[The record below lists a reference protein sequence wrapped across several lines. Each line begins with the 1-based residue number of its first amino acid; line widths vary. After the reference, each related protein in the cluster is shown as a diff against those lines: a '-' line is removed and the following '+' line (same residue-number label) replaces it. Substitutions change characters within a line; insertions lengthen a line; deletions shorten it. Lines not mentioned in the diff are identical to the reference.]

1 VAIDPLVALG
11 AMMERS
17 DDEIELGRAALLL
30 AVLEY
35 PALDVDHYLSMID
48 DLARQT
54 APSLVGLHEPA
65 AIVGALAWALHR
77 QHGFS
82 GNVEDYYDPRNSY
95 LNDVLER
102 RVGIPISLSAIYLE
116 VGQRL
121 GLPLEGVGMPGHF
134 LIRFRDPV
142 APVLFDPFA
151 GGAIMTEADCIARLS
166 QVYGQPM
173 RPTPSMLAPVSARSI
188 LFRML
193 TNLKQIYVS
202 REDWPRAVR
211 TVDALLVVDPGA
223 TREYRDRGMLRFRA
237 GDLRRAR
244 ADFEHYLT
252 MAAEIADAGA
262 IREQIG
268 LIERLETMRN

>member
-1 VAIDPLVALG
+1 MDPLTMLG
-11 AMMERS
+11 TLMERG
-17 DDEIELGRAALLL
+17 DDEIELGRAALIL
-30 AVLEY
+30 ATLEY
-35 PALDVDHYLSMID
+35 PGLDVEHYLGVLD

-54 APSLVGLHEPA
+54 APLLAGLDEPA
-65 AIVGALAWALHR
+65 AVVGALARSLHG

-82 GNVEDYYDPRNSY
+82 GNVDDYYDPRNSY

-102 RVGIPISLSAIYLE
+102 RIGIPISLSAVYLE
-116 VGQRL
+116 VGRRL

-134 LIRFRDPV
+134 LVRFRDRLR
-142 APVLFDPFA
+142 AVLFDPFG
-151 GGAIMTEADCIARLS
+151 GGALVSEAACAARLA
-166 QVYGQPM
+166 QLYGPSV
-173 RPTPSMLAPVSARSI
+173 RLTPAMLAPVGTWAI
-188 LFRML
+188 LYRML

-237 GDLRRAR
+237 GDLKRAR
-244 ADFEHYLT
+244 ADFDHYLT
-252 MAAEIADAGA
+252 MAAEVDDASA
-262 IREQIG
+262 IRQQIG

>member
-1 VAIDPLVALG
+1 MDPLLALG
-11 AMMERS
+11 ALVERG
-17 DDEIELGRAALLL
+17 DDEIELGRAALIL
-30 AVLEY
+30 ASLEY
-35 PALDVDHYLSMID
+35 AGLDIDHYLNILD
-48 DLARQT
+48 DLARQ
-54 APSLVGLHEPA
+54 AASSMAGLDEPA

-82 GNVEDYYDPRNSY
+82 GNVDDYYDPRNSY

-102 RVGIPISLSAIYLE
+102 KVGIPISLSAIYLE
-116 VGQRL
+116 VGQRV

-134 LIRFRDPV
+134 LVRYRHPT
-142 APVLFDPFA
+142 APVIFDPFA
-151 GGAIMTEADCIARLS
+151 GGAIVSDAECLARLE
-166 QVYGQPM
+166 QLYGPAA
-173 RPTPSMLAPVSARSI
+173 RLTPSMLAPVGPRTI
-188 LFRML
+188 LYRML

-223 TREYRDRGMLRFRA
+223 TREYRDRGMLCFRS

-244 ADFEHYLT
+244 ADFDHYLT
-252 MAAEIADAGA
+252 MAAEVADAGA
-262 IREQIG
+262 IRQQIG